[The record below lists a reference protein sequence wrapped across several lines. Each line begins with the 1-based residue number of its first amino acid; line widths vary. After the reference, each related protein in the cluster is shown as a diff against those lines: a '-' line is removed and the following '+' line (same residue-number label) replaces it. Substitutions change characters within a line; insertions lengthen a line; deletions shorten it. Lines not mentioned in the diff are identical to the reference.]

1 VFKPDYRRDVDGLRA
16 VAVLAV
22 IGYHAFPDLVRGGF
36 VGVDVFFVI
45 SGFLISTIIFQSLGN
60 ASFSYREFYQ
70 RRIRR
75 IFPALAVVLL
85 ACVAAGRIIL
95 FPDEFR
101 QLGMHVLASATFV
114 LNFVLWQENSYFDNA
129 AETKPLLHLWS
140 LAIEE
145 QFYVLWPLILGLAW
159 MRRLNFLAI
168 ASVIGVVSFMINVL
182 TTYSHPTSAFY
193 SPASRFWE
201 LMAGGC
207 LAHIALQHPE
217 ALVRRHRGVAACGLL
232 AIAGSAFFLD
242 RSVAF
247 PGWWALAPVGGACLL
262 IASPRSWINER
273 LLGNRLM
280 VGIGLISYPLYLWH
294 WPMLSFA
301 RIWEGSASVS
311 TGARVGLVVLSFVAA
326 WMTYTLVERP
336 IRNGRVARPTL
347 LLASLLAAVG
357 ALGATSALADDRPAS
372 VGGPGYEQVGKW
384 NYSTNESCL
393 KRFPYEKKTG
403 GWWFC
408 VINRDAP
415 PTLIILGNSFA
426 NALYPGLAQH
436 DRLRNQTILS
446 IGACDLVKGIW
457 IEYPRAVRENPCLG
471 RERQVDHERFIDEIV
486 ARNATLRYAIL
497 ESTWPEFDAGGEWVN
512 RNGSRAGRMIAID
525 QNPASPQPSSLQ
537 VYVKGLA
544 GRIEFLERRGVIPIF
559 FLPKPEIDYDVRE
572 CFARPFKEAAQSCV
586 VTRNE
591 NVVAQAQF
599 VAAIRQLQAKHPGM
613 LLFDP
618 YDVLCTG
625 ERCGFFQDGMPLLR
639 DKFHLSEFGSGIMAN
654 RFVKWAETH
663 LPSLLKP

>member
-1 VFKPDYRRDVDGLRA
+1 VFKPDYRPDVDGLRA

-85 ACVAAGRIIL
+85 ACVAVGRIIL

-114 LNFVLWQENSYFDNA
+114 LNFVLWQENSYFDSA

-145 QFYVLWPLILGLAW
+145 QFYLLWPLILGLAW

-168 ASVIGVVSFMINVL
+168 ASVIGVVSFMIKRPHYL
-182 TTYSHPTSAFY
+182 QPSHRGFLFAGLALLGADGGWLSCAHRTSAPGGPR
-193 SPASRFWE
+193 SPPWRRGRVRLAGDCGKRFPSRS
-201 LMAGGC
+201 LGC
-207 LAHIALQHPE
+207 I
-217 ALVRRHRGVAACGLL
+217 
-232 AIAGSAFFLD
+232 
-242 RSVAF
+242 

-326 WMTYTLVERP
+326 WLTYRLVERP

-347 LLASLLAAVG
+347 LLASLLAAIGV
-357 ALGATSALADDRPAS
+357 LGATSALADDRPAS
-372 VGGPGYEQVGKW
+372 VGGPAYEQVGKW
-384 NYSTNESCL
+384 SYSTNESCL

-415 PTLIILGNSFA
+415 PTLDHPGQQLCQC
-426 NALYPGLAQH
+426 AL
-436 DRLRNQTILS
+436 
-446 IGACDLVKGIW
+446 
-457 IEYPRAVRENPCLG
+457 
-471 RERQVDHERFIDEIV
+471 
-486 ARNATLRYAIL
+486 
-497 ESTWPEFDAGGEWVN
+497 
-512 RNGSRAGRMIAID
+512 SRARAERPPQESNDTFHRHVRPGQRDLDRVSPDRSGRTRVSG
-525 QNPASPQPSSLQ
+525 ASGKSITRGSSTKSSRGTRPCGTR
-537 VYVKGLA
+537 YWNRPGPNSTRA
-544 GRIEFLERRGVIPIF
+544 GNG
-559 FLPKPEIDYDVRE
+559 
-572 CFARPFKEAAQSCV
+572 
-586 VTRNE
+586 
-591 NVVAQAQF
+591 
-599 VAAIRQLQAKHPGM
+599 
-613 LLFDP
+613 
-618 YDVLCTG
+618 
-625 ERCGFFQDGMPLLR
+625 
-639 DKFHLSEFGSGIMAN
+639 
-654 RFVKWAETH
+654 
-663 LPSLLKP
+663 